1 MTRTKIQIPDDQE
14 LRVLLDEE
22 YETASQAE
30 LCRYART
37 LSAHILELMDDAELI
52 DESIEDEI
60 VRKGFEI
67 HEQWQAGKASM
78 HDVRRVSFR
87 IHQMAKASGNPAVCA
102 GLRVAGHAV
111 AAAHMREHAMVASDY
126 AVKVISLLHPD
137 CMDAVRKERLWQIHH
152 LQEVKSTN

>member
-1 MTRTKIQIPDDQE
+1 
-14 LRVLLDEE
+14 
-22 YETASQAE
+22 
-30 LCRYART
+30 
-37 LSAHILELMDDAELI
+37 
-52 DESIEDEI
+52 
-60 VRKGFEI
+60 
-67 HEQWQAGKASM
+67 
-78 HDVRRVSFR
+78 
-87 IHQMAKASGNPAVCA
+87 MAKASGNPAVCA